1 MICLARR
8 GRGRQHCRPAA
19 ALQLAGTRQPPVLAG
34 YRGQHADQS
43 QRALTD
49 WEAISGPITRRH
61 LSILIGTGRPPLGIF
76 LTGWK
81 YIFSGSS
88 SLYWGHIR
96 KRSVRVWCW
105 PQFDAWPRV
114 RMNGEMLREIH
125 NKMVSDI
132 CVPIQWSCPAQPS
145 TAEGLLNVATQ
156 HRTLCNSSVSMLWR
170 MYNIRIF
177 MSNCGTLVD
186 CRLRHLRYE
195 IDCRNIIRKL

>member
-1 MICLARR
+1 M
-8 GRGRQHCRPAA
+8 GPRPCT
-19 ALQLAGTRQPPVLAG
+19 GTEVTLEYERSERVL
-34 YRGQHADQS
+34 
-43 QRALTD
+43 
-49 WEAISGPITRRH
+49 
-61 LSILIGTGRPPLGIF
+61 
-76 LTGWK
+76 
-81 YIFSGSS
+81 
-88 SLYWGHIR
+88 
-96 KRSVRVWCW
+96 CW

-170 MYNIRIF
+170 MYNIRIL

-195 IDCRNIIRKL
+195 IDCRYYQNNFYSLCICMESVFRLSRLKTNFSPAAPWRQYWEFYAIIIFANYHELCHF